1 MNVESIRRDIPA
13 LNHAI
18 YLNTAG
24 FAPSPRC
31 VTESL
36 INAYQRIGDETQPL
50 SVGLHVSEDTRRT
63 LAALINADAQ
73 DVALTR
79 GVSDAISITLNGFDW
94 REGDELIITDEE
106 HPAYMTPATNLM
118 QRKGV
123 TVKMLETVYDGDD
136 LVKRLK
142 ALITPRTRL
151 IALSHV
157 LTDSGTCLPAKEL
170 TQAAH
175 EYGVPIVWDGAHAV
189 GQFPVDVKNMDADIY
204 HVLSYKWTLGP
215 YSVGYMYCKPEIARK
230 MDVAITGARSEKKLT
245 YHPPLVEYPDTA
257 RRFEYG
263 PFPTPL
269 FDAWAVAIQYLNDFG
284 FDAIERQSQTVAS
297 QLRDALKQ
305 IDGVRIFSP
314 EDSGM
319 STGTVQFGI
328 EGLEGGFI
336 SEQLTTRWNVIQRG
350 TGIRFSGV
358 RISCAFF
365 TSEEE
370 LDTLVKAVTTIA
382 CFPHL

>member
-1 MNVESIRRDIPA
+1 V
-13 LNHAI
+13 
-18 YLNTAG
+18 TA
-24 FAPSPRC
+24 
-31 VTESL
+31 SL
-36 INAYQRIGDETQPL
+36 LNAYQRIGEETQPL
-50 SVGLHVSEDTRRT
+50 SIGLYVKEETRQM
-63 LAALINADAQ
+63 LAGLINADAQ
-73 DVALTR
+73 DIALTR
-79 GVSDAISITLNGFDW
+79 GVSDAMSITLNGFDW

-123 TVKMLETVYDGDD
+123 VVKLLETVYDGDA

-142 ALITPRTRL
+142 HLLTPRTKL

-157 LTDSGTCLPAKEL
+157 LTDSGTRLPAKEL
-170 TQAAH
+170 TRTAH
-175 EYGVPIVWDGAHAV
+175 AYGVPIAWDGAHAV
-189 GQFPVDVKNMDADIY
+189 GQFPVDVQDIDADIY

-215 YSVGYMYCKPEIARK
+215 YSVGFMYCKPELARK
-230 MDVAITGARSEKKLT
+230 MDVAITGARAEKKLT

-269 FDAWAVAIQYLNDFG
+269 FEAWAVAVQYLNGIG
-284 FDAIERQSQTVAS
+284 FDAIEKQSHAVAA

-314 EDSGM
+314 EDAGM
-319 STGTVQFGI
+319 STGIVQFGI

-336 SEQLTTRWNVIQRG
+336 SEQLRTRWNIIQRG
-350 TGIRFSGV
+350 TAIRFSGV

-365 TSEEE
+365 INEKE
-370 LDTLVKAVTTIA
+370 LSPLIEAVATIA
-382 CFPHL
+382 RERRG

>member
-13 LNHAI
+13 LSHSI

-24 FAPSPRC
+24 FAPNPRC

-36 INAYQRIGDETQPL
+36 LDAYRRIEAETQPL
-50 SVGLHVSEDTRRT
+50 SVGLHVGEETRQT

-73 DVALTR
+73 DIALTR

-123 TVKMLETVYDGDD
+123 VVKLLETVYDGDE

-142 ALITPRTRL
+142 HLITPRTKL
-151 IALSHV
+151 IAFSHV
-157 LTDSGTCLPAKEL
+157 LTDSGTRLPAKAL
-170 TQAAH
+170 TRAAH

-189 GQFPVDVKNMDADIY
+189 GQFPVDVKGIDADIY

-215 YSVGYMYCKPEIARK
+215 YSVGYMYCKPEMAQK

-269 FDAWAVAIQYLNDFG
+269 FDAWGVAVQYLNGIG
-284 FDAIERQSQTVAS
+284 FDAIERQSQTVAA
-297 QLRDALKQ
+297 QLRDALKR

-314 EDSGM
+314 EDAGM

-328 EGLEGGFI
+328 ERLEGGFI
-336 SEQLTTRWNVIQRG
+336 SEQLRTRWNIIQRG

-365 TSEEE
+365 INE
-370 LDTLVKAVTTIA
+370 LELEPLIEAVTTIA
-382 CFPHL
+382 KERN

>member
-13 LNHAI
+13 LSHSI

-24 FAPSPRC
+24 FAPNPRC
-31 VTESL
+31 VTASL
-36 INAYQRIGDETQPL
+36 LNAYQRIGDETQPL
-50 SVGLHVSEDTRRT
+50 SVGLHVSEETRQI
-63 LAALINADAQ
+63 LAGLINADAA
-73 DVALTR
+73 DIALTR

-106 HPAYMTPATNLM
+106 HPAYMTPASNLR

-123 TVKMLETVYDGDD
+123 VVKLLETVYDGDE

-142 ALITPRTRL
+142 NLITPRTKL

-157 LTDSGTCLPAKEL
+157 LTDSGTRLPAKEL
-170 TQAAH
+170 THAAH
-175 EYGVPIVWDGAHAV
+175 EYGVPIVWDGAHSV
-189 GQFPVDVKNMDADIY
+189 GQFPVDVRDIDADIY

-215 YSVGYMYCKPEIARK
+215 YSVGYMFCKPEMAQK
-230 MDVAITGARSEKKLT
+230 MDVAITGARAEKKLT
-245 YHPPLVEYPDTA
+245 YHPPLLEYPDTA

-269 FDAWAVAIQYLNDFG
+269 FDAWAVAIQYLNG
-284 FDAIERQSQTVAS
+284 IGLDAIARQSQTVAA

-314 EDSGM
+314 EDLGL
-319 STGTVQFGI
+319 STGVVQFGI
-328 EGLEGGFI
+328 KGLEGEFI
-336 SEQLTTRWNVIQRG
+336 SEQLRTRWNIVQRG
-350 TGIRFSGV
+350 TAIRFSGV

-365 TSEEE
+365 INE
-370 LDTLVKAVTTIA
+370 LELEPLIEAVTTIA
-382 CFPHL
+382 KERN

>member
-13 LNHAI
+13 LRHSI

-24 FAPSPRC
+24 FAPNPRC

-36 INAYQRIGDETQPL
+36 INAYQRIGEETQPL
-50 SVGLHVSEDTRRT
+50 SIGLHVSDETRRT
-63 LAALINADAQ
+63 LAGLVGADAG
-73 DVALTR
+73 DIALTR

-123 TVKMLETVYDGDD
+123 VMKRLETVYDADE

-142 ALITPRTRL
+142 TLITPRTKL

-157 LTDSGTCLPAKEL
+157 LTDSGTRLPAKEL

-175 EYGVPIVWDGAHAV
+175 ERGVPIAWDGAHSV
-189 GQFPVDVKNMDADIY
+189 GQFEVEVKEIDADIY

-215 YSVGYMYCKPEIARK
+215 YSVGFMYCKPELAQK
-230 MDVAITGARSEKKLT
+230 MDIAVTGARSEKKLT

-269 FDAWAVAIQYLNDFG
+269 FEAWAMSIKYLNDIG
-284 FDAIERQSQTVAS
+284 FDAIERQSCAIAA

-305 IDGVRIFSP
+305 IGGVRIFSP
-314 EDSGM
+314 EDTGM
-319 STGTVQFGI
+319 STGVVQFGI

-336 SEQLTTRWNVIQRG
+336 SQQLTTRWNIPERG
-350 TGIRFSGV
+350 THIRSSGV

-365 TSEEE
+365 INEQE
-370 LDTLVKAVTTIA
+370 LNPLVEAVATIA
-382 CFPHL
+382 KERE